1 MEGGDHTLGSLLPR
15 FPAPRRGPRSQRPG
29 RIAAWGG
36 HPPGR
41 RRSPSAAPP
50 KPYRRA
56 VFATARPRPSVRPPP
71 TNPPPAGYHPA
82 RDRFTFR
89 KSRPDCQ
96 DDDRAKSTISVGNTG
111 NLSADSDRRDIF
123 VLEGRRRNHQKSGV

>member
-1 MEGGDHTLGSLLPR
+1 MEGGDHTLGALLPR

-56 VFATARPRPSVRPPP
+56 VFATSRPRPSVRPPP

-89 KSRPDCQ
+89 KSRP